1 MKQKS
6 TKNIK
11 SFENNDEKIKK
22 QKKLSK
28 KELDSLTLVL
38 NHT

>member
-22 QKKLSK
+22 QKKVSK
-28 KELDSLTLVL
+28 KELDSLTTVL
-38 NHT
+38 NHM

>member
-28 KELDSLTLVL
+28 KELDSLTTVL
-38 NHT
+38 NHV

>member
-28 KELDSLTLVL
+28 KELDSLTTVL
-38 NHT
+38 NHM